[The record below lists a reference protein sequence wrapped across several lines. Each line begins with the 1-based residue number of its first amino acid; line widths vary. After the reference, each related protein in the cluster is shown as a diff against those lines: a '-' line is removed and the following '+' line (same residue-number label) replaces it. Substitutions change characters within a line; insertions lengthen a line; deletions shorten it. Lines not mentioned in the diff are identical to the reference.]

1 MTIEKTI
8 VLNMLRMAATG
19 EINKLTQSQSSQ
31 QSRPNS
37 AHSVY
42 VWNPRHQ
49 TEQPSD
55 TQQELYQSW
64 KDPVQP
70 GQEGPFKL
78 PTHDTIIRSAH
89 SRLSMRNGNEKPN
102 FHDRLQNELDQ
113 VESRLQSRRSS
124 RPSSAIHNRPMSAGL
139 GSRRFHSGYRPR
151 SRSTSS
157 INHDIKIPA
166 PPIRV
171 QVTGAL

>member
-1 MTIEKTI
+1 
-8 VLNMLRMAATG
+8 MAATG
-19 EINKLTQSQSSQ
+19 EIHKLTQSQSSHK
-31 QSRPNS
+31 SRPNS
-37 AHSVY
+37 AQSVY
-42 VWNPRHQ
+42 VWNPHQ
-49 TEQPSD
+49 TEQSGD

-64 KDPVQP
+64 RDPIQP

-102 FHDRLQNELDQ
+102 FHDRLQNELEQ

-124 RPSSAIHNRPMSAGL
+124 RAFNNRPMSAGL
-139 GSRRFHSGYRPR
+139 GSRRFQSGYRPR
-151 SRSTSS
+151 SSS
-157 INHDIKIPA
+157 INHDIKVPA

-171 QVTGAL
+171 QVTGAI